1 MLDDETRLHFPSSGT
16 SKLPLLFEP
25 QLLRCRAAGP
35 AGNWLN
41 VLLDTGTDPSA
52 IDLSLARRLGLRLGD
67 FALGQDATSNT
78 VPFTETV
85 LPWLRLG
92 DMQIRNLFALAV
104 DLSGAPFGVDVVLGY
119 NVLRQ
124 VVLHVDYDQHS
135 LCLSHP
141 DLGGTALAA
150 ADVLLP
156 LTFFEHFPAFTDAVL
171 DEKLLLPLVTIDTGS
186 NGGLTLGPDLAARL
200 GLQPDAAL
208 AQPGQG
214 SGFYSTTDR
223 LVSGQA
229 SVLRLGPFDLH
240 HIALDTPGSSAGD
253 LGRTGR
259 ANMGN
264 RLLSRFACITLDYE
278 RAVCGFTQRAPA
290 QVRRSSSARK

>member
-1 MLDDETRLHFPSSGT
+1 MLDDETRLHFPSSGST
-16 SKLPLLFEP
+16 ELRLLFEP
-25 QLLRCRAAGP
+25 QLLRCQAAGP
-35 AGNWLN
+35 AGDWLN

-52 IDLSLARRLGLRLGD
+52 IDLKLARRLGLRLGE

-104 DLSGAPFGVDVVLGY
+104 DLSGAPFAVDVVLGY

-124 VVLHVDYDQHS
+124 VVLQVDYCQHR

-141 DLGGTALAA
+141 DLGGATLAA
-150 ADVLLP
+150 AEVLLP
-156 LTFFEHFPAFTDAVL
+156 LTFFEHFPALTDAVL
-171 DEKLLLPLVTIDTGS
+171 DDMLLPLVTIDTGS

-200 GLQPDAAL
+200 GLRPDAAR
-208 AQPGQG
+208 ARPGQG
-214 SGFYSTTDR
+214 SGFYSTTDT

-229 SVLRLGPFDLH
+229 SMLQVGPFELH
-240 HIALDTPGSSAGD
+240 NIALDTPGSSAGD

-278 RAVCGFTQRAPA
+278 RAVCGFTQRAAA
-290 QVRRSSSARK
+290 QVSRSSSARK